1 MPYSTCRQCSRVRS
15 FSKFELYYV
24 VHQPLM
30 PCWRGGQEFVR
41 AVLGVRLSQL
51 SLLRG
56 ESTRHKL
63 LLVKGLPPAKI
74 FDLMQ
79 AFMARARD

>member
-1 MPYSTCRQCSRVRS
+1 M
-15 FSKFELYYV
+15 
-24 VHQPLM
+24 
-30 PCWRGGQEFVR
+30 
-41 AVLGVRLSQL
+41 LGVRLSQL

-63 LLVKGLPPAKI
+63 LLVKGVPPAKL
-74 FDLMQ
+74 FDQLQ

>member
-1 MPYSTCRQCSRVRS
+1 M
-15 FSKFELYYV
+15 
-24 VHQPLM
+24 
-30 PCWRGGQEFVR
+30 
-41 AVLGVRLSQL
+41 LGVRLSQL

-63 LLVKGLPPAKI
+63 LLVKGLQPAKI

>member
-1 MPYSTCRQCSRVRS
+1 M
-15 FSKFELYYV
+15 
-24 VHQPLM
+24 
-30 PCWRGGQEFVR
+30 
-41 AVLGVRLSQL
+41 LGVRLSQL

-79 AFMARARD
+79 AFMARTRD

>member
-1 MPYSTCRQCSRVRS
+1 VLSLPGTVAEGARAA
-15 FSKFELYYV
+15 
-24 VHQPLM
+24 
-30 PCWRGGQEFVR
+30 QEFAR

-63 LLVKGLPPAKI
+63 LLVQGVPPARL
-74 FDLMQ
+74 FDQLQ
-79 AFMARARD
+79 AFMARAP